1 MATAVE
7 YNTDEFIF
15 VKDVI
20 GVEDLLL
27 GLGATQ
33 QVRDGEFV
41 SVTRINAESIPY
53 RKPDGTVTN
62 VKAVLDELLS
72 LQGAQ

>member
-15 VKDVI
+15 VKNNI

-27 GLGATQ
+27 GLGAEQ

-41 SVTRINAESIPY
+41 SVTRISADAIPY
-53 RKPDGTVTN
+53 RKADGSITTV
-62 VKAVLDELLS
+62 KLALDELFR
-72 LQGAQ
+72 LQAGI